1 MESLAVEK
9 AGLSRELL
17 PSSSMESALETE
29 SAKAIESLAAIAESE
44 SWTVSFTASS
54 VLALSLSLLRLER
67 LSSWEDTLNEL
78 IIRKK
83 MNPNI
88 SFSTVIYL
96 FRKFFIFLQDAKVTL
111 ISKIAKRRLPIM
123 YLKYIPALVCTFLL
137 PVLSCHS
144 ASAAQETVRPKL
156 GTVVIDA
163 GHGGKDAGC
172 VSRDGRT
179 YEKNLTLAIAKQL
192 GQKIKAE
199 YPDVKVYY
207 TRLTD
212 RYLTLNERADI
223 ANRNHADLFI
233 SIHINANNSVS
244 PSGFSAHIFGRSS
257 GKDSDL
263 FKGNMELCR
272 RENSVI
278 LLEDDYSTNYQG
290 FDPND
295 PESFIFFNLM
305 QNAFYEQSL
314 LFAGEVIQSLEGGP
328 ITKNR
333 GISQDPFF
341 VLWKTSM
348 PSVLLELGFISN
360 SADLKVLKSEKGRDQ
375 IAGRL
380 FNAFR
385 KFKTK
390 YDSSLDLSAQS
401 LTKVEASPQAS
412 STIAGMS
419 SYGIQIMAIG
429 REVPL
434 TDKSFNGYTPVV
446 IKEGD
451 IYKYIVCVSSSE
463 KEVRSNLKSV
473 SRKFPGAFVVKVENG
488 KVSRR

>member
-1 MESLAVEK
+1 
-9 AGLSRELL
+9 
-17 PSSSMESALETE
+17 
-29 SAKAIESLAAIAESE
+29 
-44 SWTVSFTASS
+44 
-54 VLALSLSLLRLER
+54 
-67 LSSWEDTLNEL
+67 
-78 IIRKK
+78 
-83 MNPNI
+83 
-88 SFSTVIYL
+88 
-96 FRKFFIFLQDAKVTL
+96 
-111 ISKIAKRRLPIM
+111 M

-172 VSRDGRT
+172 VSKDGRT

-360 SADLKVLKSEKGRDQ
+360 SADLKVLNSEKGRSQ
-375 IAGRL
+375 IASRL
-380 FNAFR
+380 FDAFR

-401 LTKVEASPQAS
+401 LSVTEASPQTS
-412 STIAGMS
+412 STIAGLPSGESAM
-419 SYGIQIMAIG
+419 YGIQIMASG
-429 REVPL
+429 REISA
-434 TDKSFNGYTPVV
+434 TDKSFKGYRPLVV
-446 IKEGD
+446 RDGSL
-451 IYKYIVCVSSSE
+451 YKYVICVSGEE
-463 KEVRSNLKSV
+463 KDVRSELRSV
-473 SRKFPGAFVVKVENG
+473 ARKFPGAFVVEIRNG
-488 KVSRR
+488 TIVRR

>member
-1 MESLAVEK
+1 M
-9 AGLSRELL
+9 
-17 PSSSMESALETE
+17 
-29 SAKAIESLAAIAESE
+29 
-44 SWTVSFTASS
+44 
-54 VLALSLSLLRLER
+54 
-67 LSSWEDTLNEL
+67 D
-78 IIRKK
+78 
-83 MNPNI
+83 
-88 SFSTVIYL
+88 
-96 FRKFFIFLQDAKVTL
+96 
-111 ISKIAKRRLPIM
+111 
-123 YLKYIPALVCTFLL
+123 LKYISAAFCAVILTFSAFPAV
-137 PVLSCHS
+137 
-144 ASAAQETVRPKL
+144 SAAQGEKRPKL
-156 GTVVIDA
+156 GTVVIDP

-172 VSRDGRT
+172 VSKDGRT
-179 YEKNLTLAIAKQL
+179 YEKNLTLSIAKLL
-192 GQKIKAE
+192 GQKIKSE

-207 TRLTD
+207 TRLSD

-244 PSGFSAHIFGRSS
+244 PNGFSAHIFGRSS

-290 FDPND
+290 FDPDD

-305 QNAFYEQSL
+305 QNAYYEQSL
-314 LFAGEVIQSLEGGP
+314 LFAGDVIQSMEGGP
-328 ITKNR
+328 ITRNR

-473 SRKFPGAFVVKVENG
+473 SRKFPGAFVVKMENG